1 MARLGIIREKK
12 PALEKFNM
20 EDKLW
25 YVEKLKGTIAR
36 VTDKK
41 PLRMLEDSVPTTD
54 VNRLSRA
61 VANYNEAVQKYRQ
74 DMRSPEPHTFSYYF
88 Q

>member
-41 PLRMLEDSVPTTD
+41 PFCMLEDSVPTTD

-61 VANYNEAVQKYRQ
+61 VAKYNEAVKLYQQ
-74 DMRSPEPHTFSYYF
+74 DMRSSQPKAFSSYF
-88 Q
+88 